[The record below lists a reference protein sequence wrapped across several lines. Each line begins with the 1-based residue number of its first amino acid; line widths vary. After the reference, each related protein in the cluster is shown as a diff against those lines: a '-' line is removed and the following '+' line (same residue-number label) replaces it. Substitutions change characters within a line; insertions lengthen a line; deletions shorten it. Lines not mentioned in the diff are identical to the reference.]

1 MFSFSEAFQILCF
14 MPVFQLDLEG
24 IEIGELFNSRGES
37 PMIGAL
43 KKLYVDPEFMAE
55 MKGLLHHFD
64 NLGVFD

>member
-1 MFSFSEAFQILCF
+1 ML
-14 MPVFQLDLEG
+14 PVFQLDLEG

-37 PMIGAL
+37 PMVGAL

-55 MKGLLHHFD
+55 MKELLYHFD